1 MLVTIPRDDDKLFQ
15 GPVIKV
21 DNGYWIPPAQTHWGP
36 WCRFPPALDNTL
48 LCIAWTVSWIW
59 ICHLIKSPCK
69 DSCGQRRLP
78 TTPRTNQCHFQIKL
92 LNKNMSWELH
102 TRETFQCTCTFWR
115 WRGKKKKEKAF
126 LGSDWRPTCG
136 SFEGGERMRLT
147 YWLVFRCLS
156 RVIFFAVPSLS
167 DVICFHLVK
176 IETSCSDIQSHSY
189 SQVCFHSMLMKLDF
203 EELCIDCGQASIN
216 RKSQGEV
223 LSTVDSLALSLWHF
237 VASVQLPE
245 APAAS
250 FMANFLLAPCS
261 AVGEYWEICIHTA
274 AAQLCKQPSI

>member
-1 MLVTIPRDDDKLFQ
+1 MYRLLKP
-15 GPVIKV
+15 
-21 DNGYWIPPAQTHWGP
+21 
-36 WCRFPPALDNTL
+36 
-48 LCIAWTVSWIW
+48 LCIAFENNIMSLAREWVHHFLQIELLSEWYA
-59 ICHLIKSPCK
+59 PCK
-69 DSCGQRRLP
+69 DSGGQRRLP

-115 WRGKKKKEKAF
+115 WRGKKKKAF

-156 RVIFFAVPSLS
+156 RVIFFAVPSFS
-167 DVICFHLVK
+167 DVICFRPVK
-176 IETSCSDIQSHSY
+176 IETRCSDIQSHSC
-189 SQVCFHSMLMKLDF
+189 SQLCFHSMLMKLDF

>member
-36 WCRFPPALDNTL
+36 WCRFPPTLDNTP

-115 WRGKKKKEKAF
+115 WRGKKKKEKSISWKWLATHLWLLRRWGENAF
-126 LGSDWRPTCG
+126 DV
-136 SFEGGERMRLT
+136 LT
-147 YWLVFRCLS
+147 CLS
-156 RVIFFAVPSLS
+156 LPFQGHLLCCPFSLRCNLLPSSENRNKL
-167 DVICFHLVK
+167 LW
-176 IETSCSDIQSHSY
+176 Y
-189 SQVCFHSMLMKLDF
+189 S
-203 EELCIDCGQASIN
+203 I
-216 RKSQGEV
+216 
-223 LSTVDSLALSLWHF
+223 
-237 VASVQLPE
+237 
-245 APAAS
+245 S
-250 FMANFLLAPCS
+250 FM
-261 AVGEYWEICIHTA
+261 
-274 AAQLCKQPSI
+274 

>member
-1 MLVTIPRDDDKLFQ
+1 MDIGYLQPRHIEDPGVDSLQHWTILRYVSPEQYRGFGFAIWSNHLARILVASADFPQ
-15 GPVIKV
+15 PPGPT
-21 DNGYWIPPAQTHWGP
+21 NATF
-36 WCRFPPALDNTL
+36 RSSF
-48 LCIAWTVSWIW
+48 WTR
-59 ICHLIKSPCK
+59 ICHESFIQERHFNAPAPFE
-69 DSCGQRRLP
+69 GGEERR
-78 TTPRTNQCHFQIKL
+78 
-92 LNKNMSWELH
+92 
-102 TRETFQCTCTFWR
+102 
-115 WRGKKKKEKAF
+115 KKKKAF

-156 RVIFFAVPSLS
+156 RVIFFAVPSFS
-167 DVICFHLVK
+167 DVICFRPVK
-176 IETSCSDIQSHSY
+176 IETRCSDIQSHSC

-203 EELCIDCGQASIN
+203 EELCIDCGRASIN

-250 FMANFLLAPCS
+250 FMANFLLAPWS